1 MNRKEE
7 IARVE
12 QLGEAIGY
20 GNLMDIASGLWA
32 LKEGNPM
39 HMPSVKGFM
48 TEEGKK
54 VSLQQLDARIKKA
67 RLLRNFVHT
76 YGIPS
81 K

>member
-48 TEEGKK
+48 IEEGKK
-54 VSLQQLDARIKKA
+54 VSLQQLDARLTELKK
-67 RLLRNFVHT
+67 LG
-76 YGIPS
+76 Y
-81 K
+81 

>member
-32 LKEGNPM
+32 LKE
-39 HMPSVKGFM
+39 
-48 TEEGKK
+48 
-54 VSLQQLDARIKKA
+54 
-67 RLLRNFVHT
+67 
-76 YGIPS
+76 
-81 K
+81 

>member
-20 GNLMDIASGLWA
+20 GNLMDISSGLWA

-54 VSLQQLDARIKKA
+54 VSLQQLDARLTELKK
-67 RLLRNFVHT
+67 LGYF
-76 YGIPS
+76 
-81 K
+81 

>member
-7 IARVE
+7 IAQVE

-32 LKEGNPM
+32 LKEGSPT

-54 VSLQQLDARIKKA
+54 VALQQLDARLTELKK
-67 RLLRNFVHT
+67 LG
-76 YGIPS
+76 Y
-81 K
+81 

>member
-32 LKEGNPM
+32 LKEGKPM

-54 VSLQQLDARIKKA
+54 VSLQQLDARLTELKK
-67 RLLRNFVHT
+67 LGYF
-76 YGIPS
+76 
-81 K
+81 

>member
-7 IARVE
+7 IAQVE

-32 LKEGNPM
+32 LKEGSPT
-39 HMPSVKGFM
+39 HMPSVIGFM

-54 VSLQQLDARIKKA
+54 VALQQLDARLTELKK
-67 RLLRNFVHT
+67 LG
-76 YGIPS
+76 Y
-81 K
+81 